1 MGSRSSVHYQ
11 TDCLCA
17 MCSKIEANLWSIK
30 QTLASV
36 SRSAIQ
42 RASRTNT
49 NIASISGALYIDNC
63 LGETKAPAEYI
74 DDNWMSRT

>member
-11 TDCLCA
+11 ADCLFA
-17 MCSKIEANLWSIK
+17 MCSKIEASLQSIM

-42 RASRTNT
+42 RASRTNA

-63 LGETKAPAEYI
+63 LAETKAPAECI
-74 DDNWMSRT
+74 DDNRMSRT